1 MNTLLNRAHSASRL
15 ILAAVLVALLGACAA
30 PPPPPPPPQSYVT
43 LLPSPDGSVGKV
55 VVQGQHGEQML
66 TRAQQ
71 GAVLDG
77 SKPPFDVSAEQLQ
90 RDFGAA
96 MQARPALP
104 EQFLLYFETGGSE
117 LTGESKALLPRIVE
131 RALARQSLDMSVI
144 GHSDTQGAAD
154 ANEALALKR
163 ATAIAERLRTLG
175 LRDAVMTIESH
186 GERNLL
192 VPTPDETPEPRN
204 RRVEITLR

>member
-1 MNTLLNRAHSASRL
+1 MKVHTTLPLAIKRL
-15 ILAAVLVALLGACAA
+15 VLTGLACSLLAACAG
-30 PPPPPPPPQSYVT
+30 PQSYVA
-43 LLPSPDGSVGKV
+43 LVPSPDGSLGKV
-55 VVQGQHGEQML
+55 VVKGQQGEQLL

-71 GAVLDG
+71 GALLDG
-77 SKPPFDVSAEQLQ
+77 SKPPFDVSSEQLQ

-96 MQARPALP
+96 MRARPAMP

-117 LTGESKALLPRIVE
+117 LTAESKALLQSIVQS
-131 RALARQSLDMSVI
+131 ALARTAVDMSVI

-154 ANEALALKR
+154 ANEALALQR
-163 ATAIAERLRTLG
+163 ATAVAEQLRGLG
-175 LRDAVMTIESH
+175 LAATTMAIESH

-192 VPTPDETPEPRN
+192 ISTPDETPEPRN

>member
-1 MNTLLNRAHSASRL
+1 MNRMLALSAPFL
-15 ILAAVLVALLGACAA
+15 LAACAG
-30 PPPPPPPPQSYVT
+30 PQSYVA
-43 LLPSPDGSVGKV
+43 LLPSPDGSLGKV
-55 VVQGQHGEQML
+55 VVQGPRGEQVL

-71 GAVLDG
+71 GTLLDG
-77 SKPPFDVSAEQLQ
+77 SKPPFDVSNEQLQ

-96 MQARPALP
+96 MQARPAMP

-117 LTGESKALLPRIVE
+117 LTAESKSLLQRIVE
-131 RALARQSLDMSVI
+131 RARSRSSVDMSVI

-163 ATAIAERLRTLG
+163 ASAIAEQLRSLG
-175 LRDAVMTIESH
+175 LGNTLMAIESH

-192 VPTPDETPEPRN
+192 VPTPDETAEPRN
-204 RRVEITLR
+204 RRVEVTLR

>member
-1 MNTLLNRAHSASRL
+1 MKVHTTLPLAIKRL
-15 ILAAVLVALLGACAA
+15 VLTGLACSLLAACAG
-30 PPPPPPPPQSYVT
+30 PQSYVA
-43 LLPSPDGSVGKV
+43 LVPSPDGSLGKV
-55 VVQGQHGEQML
+55 VVKGQQGEQLL

-71 GAVLDG
+71 GALLDG
-77 SKPPFDVSAEQLQ
+77 SKPPFDVSSQQLQ

-96 MQARPALP
+96 MRARPAMP

-117 LTGESKALLPRIVE
+117 LTAESKALLQRIVQS
-131 RALARQSLDMSVI
+131 ALARTAVDMSVI

-154 ANEALALKR
+154 ANEALALQR
-163 ATAIAERLRTLG
+163 ATAVAEQLRGLG
-175 LRDAVMTIESH
+175 LAATTMAIESH

-192 VPTPDETPEPRN
+192 ISTPDETPEPRN

>member
-1 MNTLLNRAHSASRL
+1 MNVFNTPSRRAKSLALLALATSL
-15 ILAAVLVALLGACAA
+15 LAACAG
-30 PPPPPPPPQSYVT
+30 PQSYVV
-43 LLPSPDGSVGKV
+43 LLPNPDGSLGKV
-55 VVQGQHGEQML
+55 VVKGQRGEQLL

-71 GAVLDG
+71 GALLDG
-77 SKPPFDVSAEQLQ
+77 SKPPFDVSDEQLQ

-96 MQARPALP
+96 MKARPALP

-117 LTGESKALLPRIVE
+117 LTAESQALLQRIVE
-131 RALARQSLDMSVI
+131 RALARPTVDMSVI

-163 ATAIAERLRTLG
+163 ATAIAEQLRTMGLG
-175 LRDAVMTIESH
+175 KALMAIESH

-192 VPTPDETPEPRN
+192 VPTPDETAEPRN
-204 RRVEITLR
+204 RRVEVTLR

>member
-1 MNTLLNRAHSASRL
+1 MNRIQSPAPGVKRATAALLATLLLS
-15 ILAAVLVALLGACAA
+15 ACAG
-30 PPPPPPPPQSYVT
+30 PQSYVA
-43 LLPSPDGSVGKV
+43 LIPSPNGTTGKV
-55 VVQGQHGEQML
+55 IVQGQQGQQTL

-71 GAVLDG
+71 GALLDG
-77 SKPPFDVSAEQLQ
+77 SKPPFDVSPEQLQ

-96 MQARPALP
+96 MRARPAMP

-117 LTGESKALLPRIVE
+117 LTADSKALLQRIVQT
-131 RALARQSLDMSVI
+131 ALARASVDMSVI

-154 ANEALALKR
+154 ANEALALTR
-163 ATAIAERLRTLG
+163 AKAIAEQLRGLG
-175 LRDAVMTIESH
+175 LANTTMVIESH

-192 VPTPDETPEPRN
+192 VPTPDETAEPRN

>member
-1 MNTLLNRAHSASRL
+1 MSRFAFVHPAAQL
-15 ILAAVLVALLGACAA
+15 ALAASLVLVLTACAG
-30 PPPPPPPPQSYVT
+30 PQSYVA

-55 VVQGQHGEQML
+55 VVQNPRGEQVL

-71 GAVLDG
+71 GVLLDG
-77 SKPPFDVSAEQLQ
+77 SKPPFDVSNEQLQ

-96 MQARPALP
+96 MKARPLLP
-104 EQFLLYFETGGSE
+104 EQFLLYFATGGSD
-117 LTGESKALLPRIVE
+117 LTPESKLLLQTIVE
-131 RALARQSLDMSVI
+131 HAQARPSMDMSVI

-154 ANEALALKR
+154 ANEALALQR
-163 ATAIAERLRTLG
+163 ATAIAGQLRAMG
-175 LRDAVMTIESH
+175 LTDTTMAIESH